1 MNEKKMKISDFA
13 NLVGTS
19 QKTIY
24 SRLNNSSNLPVNE
37 QLNTVS
43 EKVKGR
49 ETTFIITTDEQIK
62 YYQNIFG
69 KLPVKNC
76 NYEDILTVNEGNEQV
91 NNGEELLRT
100 NNNKQYEQEMLQQ
113 LFTANNELNNRYEL
127 KVKELITVNK
137 ELAETKG
144 RQLLLEDKAGREGYY
159 INEINQLEKNNLLQ
173 KKVIYGLFTVIV
185 ILLLVILC
193 SLTYTLTVNNLQTR
207 VNEPQ
212 KTESTTEKLSA
223 VQTQKEIKPV
233 KAQPQ
238 IKGKNF

>member
-1 MNEKKMKISDFA
+1 
-13 NLVGTS
+13 
-19 QKTIY
+19 
-24 SRLNNSSNLPVNE
+24 
-37 QLNTVS
+37 
-43 EKVKGR
+43 
-49 ETTFIITTDEQIK
+49 
-62 YYQNIFG
+62 
-69 KLPVKNC
+69 
-76 NYEDILTVNEGNEQV
+76 
-91 NNGEELLRT
+91 
-100 NNNKQYEQEMLQQ
+100 MLQQ
-113 LFTANNELNNRYEL
+113 LFTVNNELNNRYEL

-159 INEINQLEKNNLLQ
+159 INEINQLKKNNLLQ

-212 KTESTTEKLSA
+212 KTESITEKPSA
-223 VQTQKEIKPV
+223 VQTQKEVKPV